1 MAAADTLHRL
11 VHGAR
16 LSAAEAEAMLREVLA
31 GRWEDAQI
39 AAALALIQM
48 RGVTFEELTG
58 GARAMRAHA
67 TAVPTAGLSGTVIDT
82 CGTGGAGKTFNVST
96 VAAIVAAAAAPG
108 VVRVAK
114 HGNRSRSGRGSA
126 EVLSALGVN
135 VDAGPEVQAACLRE
149 AGVCFCFAIH
159 HHPAAKHAARARS
172 ALGFPTMFNL
182 LGPLTNPAGAPCQL
196 MGVFAERYVEPMA
209 RALAELGST
218 RAMVVHGRDGMDEIS
233 TTAPTIIAHVEGGG
247 VRVEEFDAAGLGIA
261 RASLESLTAGDLSHA
276 AAAARGVL
284 GGEDGPMRTIVEL
297 NAAAAL
303 VVGGGAAGLAEGI
316 DKARGAID
324 SGAAARTLAL
334 LARVSNGGVRT
345 A

>member
-1 MAAADTLHRL
+1 
-11 VHGAR
+11 
-16 LSAAEAEAMLREVLA
+16 MLREVLA
-31 GRWEDAQI
+31 GQWEDAQI

-48 RGVTFEELTG
+48 RGVTYEELTG

-67 TAVPTAGLSGTVIDT
+67 TAVPTAGLSGTIIDT

-126 EVLSALGVN
+126 EVLAALGVN

-172 ALGFPTMFNL
+172 ALGFATMFNL

-209 RALAELGST
+209 RALAELGSA

-233 TTAPTIIAHVEGGG
+233 TTGPTIIAHVEGGR
-247 VRVEEFDAAGLGIA
+247 VRLEEFDASGLGIA
-261 RASLESLTAGDLSHA
+261 RASLASLTARDLTHA

-284 GGEDGPMRTIVEL
+284 GGENGPMRTIVEL
-297 NAAAAL
+297 NAGAAL

-316 DKARGAID
+316 EQARKAID
-324 SGAAARTLAL
+324 SGAAAQTLAT
-334 LARVSNGGVRT
+334 LARVSHGGART